1 MAAKKKAARRAK
13 TSRTSAARAKTSLSA
28 ASIDKRLARIESLLE
43 QSLREE
49 KIIARDEAHEE
60 DELQKIEALEKEI
73 RKDVAAHPL
82 TKITYHDLT
91 KGFVGAFFGVVG
103 HFAFFYG
110 HKIAESLSMMRATAI
125 IISSMLLLILFLYF
139 TGFRRVKE
147 YHAYLP
153 TRFFVIYVTAI
164 SVATIVLFLF
174 GIVNYPIEPAL
185 LYKEVS
191 SVSLLAVMGAATAD
205 LVGGEA

>member
-1 MAAKKKAARRAK
+1 MAAKKRAARTRKAARTK
-13 TSRTSAARAKTSLSA
+13 PVSLGTL
-28 ASIDKRLARIESLLE
+28 DKRLARIEVLLQ
-43 QSLREE
+43 QSIREE
-49 KIIARDEAHEE
+49 KAIERDEAHEE
-60 DELQKIEALEKEI
+60 DELEKLEALEKEI
-73 RKDVAAHPL
+73 RKDVSPHPL

-110 HKIAESLSMMRATAI
+110 HKIAESLSMLRATTI
-125 IISSMLLLILFLYF
+125 LISSMLLLILFLYF

-164 SVATIVLFLF
+164 SVATLVLFLF
-174 GIVNYPIEPAL
+174 GIVHYPIEPML
-185 LYKEVS
+185 LFKEVS